1 MTEYDI
7 MPCYD
12 EDELFQER
20 NDNVTDL
27 HAYYM
32 SQFNLELENGNKKCK
47 DNFKYGAEES
57 FDFEVLHGWDNGIDN
72 TTGFEAID
80 KVIESN
86 INDQN
91 IKEVL
96 LDLDSIEFE
105 EKNSTYNN
113 NKEIEK
119 NNYDIN
125 NDYIDDESL
134 IDELCR
140 EENETCPLTPEAF
153 NEDYFTSIAN
163 DKNNLLPPIE
173 TAFSKRYCHYNVEG
187 SNDLENFDNQINNT
201 IISNADLPLV
211 NSIEHY
217 SYPNNI
223 LYNLGTDKK
232 YILPD
237 TPTSCTEFNF
247 DRNERKLSVSESI
260 ESDVHST
267 SYYDHDGHSETFD
280 EEDLFINLD
289 DFGLILETDN
299 ETSNDNNRNN
309 YQNDKKSDK
318 EKNQG
323 ERICLWEQCFE
334 RYPNQ
339 STLVEHIERAHVN
352 TYKGDEFSCLWRDCA
367 RSRRPF
373 NARYKLLIH
382 MRVHSGHKPNRCH
395 HPGCGKAFS
404 RLENLKIHVRSHTG
418 ERPYACP
425 APHCRKAFSNS
436 SDRAKHQRTHFNAR
450 PYACGAAGCGK
461 RYTDPSS
468 LRKHVKSHPHITN
481 VPRTCLPP
489 SRPIRRPEQEQL
501 VPSSP
506 AKLATLRSIRD
517 KLTVPRLQRL

>member
-1 MTEYDI
+1 MADYDI

-12 EDELFQER
+12 EDELFQDR
-20 NDNVTDL
+20 NDSVTDL

-32 SQFNLELENGNKKCK
+32 SQFNLELEHGNKKK
-47 DNFKYGAEES
+47 DTFKYGVEES
-57 FDFEVLHGWDNGIDN
+57 FDFEVLDNWN
-72 TTGFEAID
+72 TNNVNDFGGVNNA
-80 KVIESN
+80 IESS
-86 INDQN
+86 INEQN

-105 EKNSTYNN
+105 EK
-113 NKEIEK
+113 
-119 NNYDIN
+119 DISVDTKVAEHKLFKT

-140 EENETCPLTPEAF
+140 EEGETCRLTPEGF
-153 NEDYFTSIAN
+153 NEEYLSTATN
-163 DKNNLLPPIE
+163 EKNLLPSIE
-173 TAFSKRYCHYNVEG
+173 TVFSKRYCYNTTEDQSHNYTNVNETVLP
-187 SNDLENFDNQINNT
+187 NNEVVIENLD
-201 IISNADLPLV
+201 
-211 NSIEHY
+211 HY

-223 LYNLGTDKK
+223 LYNLDAEKQ

-247 DRNERKLSVSESI
+247 EAGNRKVSVSESI
-260 ESDVHST
+260 ESDVQSS
-267 SYYDHDGHSETFD
+267 SYYDENSETFD

-289 DFGLILETDN
+289 DFGLHFEN
-299 ETSNDNNRNN
+299 ENEE
-309 YQNDKKSDK
+309 YQAGKAQNEGKAEK
-318 EKNQG
+318 ENIQG
-323 ERICLWEQCFE
+323 EKVCLWEHCYE

-339 STLVEHIERAHVN
+339 NTLVEHIERAHVN
-352 TYKGDEFSCLWRDCA
+352 SYKGDEFSCLWRECA
-367 RSRRPF
+367 RARRPF

-404 RLENLKIHVRSHTG
+404 RLENLKIHIRSHTG
-418 ERPYACP
+418 ERPYTCP

-450 PYACGAAGCGK
+450 PYACGAPGCGK

-468 LRKHVKSHPHITN
+468 LRKHVKSHPHIAN
-481 VPRTCLPP
+481 APRTCIAP
-489 SRPIRRPEQEQL
+489 SRPMRRPDHEQL

-506 AKLATLRSIRD
+506 AKLATLRCIRD
-517 KLTVPRLQRL
+517 KLTVPRMHRM

>member
-1 MTEYDI
+1 MADYDI
-7 MPCYD
+7 IPCYD
-12 EDELFQER
+12 DDELFQDR
-20 NDNVTDL
+20 NDSITDL

-32 SQFNLELENGNKKCK
+32 SQFNLELENNKSKMK
-47 DNFKYGAEES
+47 VDTFKYGVEES
-57 FDFEVLHGWDNGIDN
+57 FDFEVLEAYNNVNNTNIGTDFEMLDEVID
-72 TTGFEAID
+72 
-80 KVIESN
+80 SN
-86 INDQN
+86 INEQN

-96 LDLDSIEFE
+96 LDLDSIDFDD
-105 EKNSTYNN
+105 NT
-113 NKEIEK
+113 NKVD
-119 NNYDIN
+119 NYKDQTKSYETN
-125 NDYIDDESL
+125 PDYIDDESL
-134 IDELCR
+134 IDGLCR
-140 EENETCPLTPEAF
+140 EDSESCRLTPEF
-153 NEDYFTSIAN
+153 NEDCASSN
-163 DKNNLLPPIE
+163 EKNLLPSIE
-173 TAFSKRYCHYNVEG
+173 TAFSKRYCNYNIEE
-187 SNDLENFDNQINNT
+187 SNLQDFNINSTALSNT
-201 IISNADLPLV
+201 NNVV

-223 LYNLGTDKK
+223 LYNLDNEKK

-237 TPTSCTEFNF
+237 TPTSCTEFSF
-247 DRNERKLSVSESI
+247 DRNERKISISESI
-260 ESDVHST
+260 ESDVQS
-267 SYYDHDGHSETFD
+267 SGYYDDNSETFD
-280 EEDLFINLD
+280 EEDLFVNLD
-289 DFGLILETDN
+289 EFGLTLERDTDV
-299 ETSNDNNRNN
+299 EQRN
-309 YQNDKKSDK
+309 QSQRKVDK
-318 EKNQG
+318 EKAQG
-323 ERICLWEQCFE
+323 ERACLWEHCYE
-334 RYPNQ
+334 KYPNQ
-339 STLVEHIERAHVN
+339 NTLVEHIERAHVN
-352 TYKGDEFSCLWRDCA
+352 TYKGDEFSCLWKDCA
-367 RSRRPF
+367 RARRPF

-489 SRPIRRPEQEQL
+489 SRPMRRPDQEQL

-506 AKLATLRSIRD
+506 AKLTTLRCIRD

>member
-1 MTEYDI
+1 MADYDI
-7 MPCYD
+7 MPCYE
-12 EDELFQER
+12 EDELFQDR
-20 NDNVTDL
+20 NDSVTDL

-32 SQFNLELENGNKKCK
+32 SQFNLELEHGNKKK
-47 DNFKYGAEES
+47 IDTFKYGVEES
-57 FDFEVLHGWDNGIDN
+57 FDFEVLDNWNNTNSNVNDFEGIN
-72 TTGFEAID
+72 NVID
-80 KVIESN
+80 SN
-86 INDQN
+86 INEQN

-105 EKNSTYNN
+105 EKDLTDTKNIKVPE
-113 NKEIEK
+113 NKL
-119 NNYDIN
+119 NT

-140 EENETCPLTPEAF
+140 EEGETCRLTPETF
-153 NEDYFTSIAN
+153 SEEYLSSPTNE
-163 DKNNLLPPIE
+163 KNLLPPID
-173 TAFSKRYCHYNVEG
+173 TVFSKRNYYNNTDDRTQSFSNINQTVIPN
-187 SNDLENFDNQINNT
+187 NDLVIENLD
-201 IISNADLPLV
+201 
-211 NSIEHY
+211 HY

-223 LYNLGTDKK
+223 LYNLDAEKQ

-247 DRNERKLSVSESI
+247 DGSDRKLSVSESI
-260 ESDVHST
+260 ESDVQSS
-267 SYYDHDGHSETFD
+267 SYYDENSETFD

-289 DFGLILETDN
+289 DFGLHFEN
-299 ETSNDNNRNN
+299 ESEE
-309 YQNDKKSDK
+309 YPAEKSHNEGKAEK
-318 EKNQG
+318 EKVQG
-323 ERICLWEQCFE
+323 ERVCLWEQCFE

-339 STLVEHIERAHVN
+339 NTLVEHIERAHVN
-352 TYKGDEFSCLWRDCA
+352 SYKGDEFSCLWRDCA
-367 RSRRPF
+367 RARRPF

-404 RLENLKIHVRSHTG
+404 RLENLKIHIRSHTG
-418 ERPYACP
+418 ERPYTCP

-468 LRKHVKSHPHITN
+468 LRKHVKSHPHIAN
-481 VPRTCLPP
+481 APRTCIAP
-489 SRPIRRPEQEQL
+489 SRPIRRPDHEQL

-506 AKLATLRSIRD
+506 AKLATLRCIRD
-517 KLTVPRLQRL
+517 KLTVPRMQRM